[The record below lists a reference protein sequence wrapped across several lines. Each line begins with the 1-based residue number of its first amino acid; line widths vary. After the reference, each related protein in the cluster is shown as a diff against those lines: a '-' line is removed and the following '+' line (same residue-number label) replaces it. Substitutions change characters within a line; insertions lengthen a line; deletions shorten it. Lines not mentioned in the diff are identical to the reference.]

1 MDKNTIIGFVLV
13 ALVLV
18 AYSYYTAPTKEELLA
33 QQHQRDSIALVEQS
47 RIRDSIRAIT
57 TAQTPSVKDTLT
69 VLLNDSAKQIDL
81 QNRLGSFAIAANGT
95 PKNFVLENEK
105 IKLFINARGGKI
117 EQVQLKNYKTYDKQ
131 PLILFEPDSTVMGLN
146 FFAENKSIATDSLY
160 FEPVGEP
167 FKVKGTDKKSFT
179 MRLTAGAGKYLD
191 YVYTLSGDKYDVKF
205 DIHFTGLEN
214 VIAANSSFV
223 ELDWRANLRKQERT
237 LKAEHAASSIYY
249 KYADEN
255 VDYLSEG
262 KDDEKSLNEKVK
274 WIAFKQQ
281 YFSSVIMADNL
292 FEPAIISTHTD
303 LSSTDHLR
311 YMKANVRIPY
321 GHLSS
326 EVFGTTF
333 YFGPNHY
340 QTLKSYDQHLE
351 KLVPLGWGIFG
362 WVNRFCVIPV
372 FNWLNSFNLNFGI
385 IILILTI
392 IIKVALLPLTY
403 KAYKSGA
410 KMRVLQPEIKEIQD
424 KFKEEPVK
432 LQQELMGLYKK
443 AGVSPFGGCLPML
456 LQMPILIA
464 MFRFFPASIE
474 LRQESFLWAVDLST
488 YDSIWNFGFV
498 PIINSVYGDH
508 VSLFTILMTVST
520 LLYTHFNMQMSSA
533 MNPQMKWMQYVM
545 PVMFLGIFN
554 NYSAGLSYYY
564 FLANM
569 ISIGQQSLFRL
580 FIDEQKIH
588 AQIQENKK
596 RPQANK
602 KSAFQQR
609 LENMAKERG
618 YKLPNK

>member
-1 MDKNTIIGFVLV
+1 MDRNTIIGFVLV

-18 AYSYYTAPTKEELLA
+18 TYSYYTAPTKEELLY
-33 QQHQRDSIALVEQS
+33 QQHQRDSITLVEQM
-47 RIRDSIRAIT
+47 RVQDSIRAVT
-57 TAQTPSVKDTLT
+57 VSKSPVVKDTTQIALS
-69 VLLNDSAKQIDL
+69 DSARQIEF
-81 QNRLGSFAIAANGT
+81 QNRLGSFATAAQGT
-95 PKNFVLENEK
+95 PKQFVLENEK
-105 IKLFINARGGKI
+105 LKITINARGGKI
-117 EQVQLKNYKTYDKQ
+117 EQVLLKDYKTYDQQ
-131 PLILFEPDSTVMGLN
+131 PLILFSADSTVMGLN
-146 FFAENKSIATDSLY
+146 FFAENKSIATDSL
-160 FEPVGEP
+160 FFTPIGEV
-167 FKVKGTDKKSFT
+167 FNIKGKDKKTFT
-179 MRLTAGAGKYLD
+179 MRLNAGQGKYLD
-191 YVYTLSGDKYDVKF
+191 YIYTLTGDKYDVKF
-205 DIHFTGLEN
+205 DINFTGLEN
-214 VIAANSSFV
+214 VIAANSAFV
-223 ELDWRANLRKQERT
+223 ELDWRTNLHKQERT
-237 LKAEHAASSIYY
+237 LKAEHAASTIYY
-249 KYADEN
+249 KYADDN
-255 VDYLSEG
+255 VDYLTEG
-262 KDDEKSLNEKVK
+262 KDQEKSLNEKVK

-281 YFSSVIMADNL
+281 YFSSVLMADKL
-292 FEPAIISTHTD
+292 FEPAIISSYTD
-303 LSSTDHLR
+303 ASSVNHLR
-311 YMKANVRIPY
+311 YMKANLRIPY
-321 GHLSS
+321 NHQAS
-326 EVFGTTF
+326 ETFGTSF

-340 QTLKSYDQHLE
+340 QTLKSYDLHLE

-362 WVNRFCVIPV
+362 YVNRFIVIPV

-385 IILILTI
+385 IILLLTI

-424 KFKEEPVK
+424 KHKEEPVK

-443 AGVSPFGGCLPML
+443 AGVSPFGGCLPLL

-474 LRQESFLWAVDLST
+474 LRQESFLWATDLST

-498 PIINSVYGDH
+498 PIINSIYGDH
-508 VSLFTILMTVST
+508 VSLFTLLMTIST

-580 FIDEQKIH
+580 FIDENKIH

-596 RPQANK
+596 RPQATK

-618 YKLPNK
+618 YKLPK